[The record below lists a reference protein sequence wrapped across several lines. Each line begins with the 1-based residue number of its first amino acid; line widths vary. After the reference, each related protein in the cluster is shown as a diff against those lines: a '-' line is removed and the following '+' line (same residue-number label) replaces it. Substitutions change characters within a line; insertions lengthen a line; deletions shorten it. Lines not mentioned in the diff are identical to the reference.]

1 MSIRSI
7 QLMKK

>member
-7 QLMKK
+7 CWG